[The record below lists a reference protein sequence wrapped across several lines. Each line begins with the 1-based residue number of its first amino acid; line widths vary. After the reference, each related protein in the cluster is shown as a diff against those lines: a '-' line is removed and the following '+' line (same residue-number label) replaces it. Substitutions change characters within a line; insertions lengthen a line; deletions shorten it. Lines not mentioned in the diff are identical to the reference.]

1 MTGTTTPALG
11 IVLVPT
17 LPPEALH
24 PLAAAADRHLDE
36 LWLWED
42 CFKESS
48 IAAAGAALG
57 WTERV
62 RVGIGLAPVPLRNV
76 ALLAMELATLH
87 RLFPGRLLPG
97 IGHGVQAWMGQVGAR
112 AASPLTLLREHA
124 EALRLL
130 LDGHEVTVAGRYVTL
145 DRVRL
150 DWPPEPGTPVLVGG
164 TGPRTLE
171 LAGRVGDGILIG
183 SVTSH
188 AELADSV
195 AAAHGGWVE
204 GRGAAGVRM
213 PVVTHLMAATG
224 PGAEERLADELRRWD
239 RTDAAPGRGVAGGA
253 EVVAE
258 AVRALARIGAT
269 SVVVQPTED
278 EPDLEGFVEFVG
290 RDVRAALER

>member
-1 MTGTTTPALG
+1 MTTAPVPALG

-17 LPPEALH
+17 LPPEALR

-36 LWLWED
+36 LWVWED

-48 IAAAGAALG
+48 IAAAGAALA
-57 WTERV
+57 WTDRV

-97 IGHGVQAWMGQVGAR
+97 VGHGVQDWMDQVGAR
-112 AASPLTLLREHA
+112 AASPLTLLREYT

-130 LDGHEVTVAGRYVTL
+130 LDGQEVTVSGRYVAL

-150 DWPPEPGTPVLVGG
+150 DWPPEPGTPLLVGG

-171 LAGRVGDGILIG
+171 LAGRLGDGIIVG
-183 SVTSH
+183 SVTSD

-195 AAAHGGWVE
+195 AAAQAGWVE
-204 GRGAAGVRM
+204 GRGATAGRM

-224 PGAEERLADELRRWD
+224 PGAEQRLADELRRWD
-239 RTDAAPGRGVAGGA
+239 RTDGALGRGVAGDA
-253 EVVAE
+253 TTVAD
-258 AVRALARIGAT
+258 AVRRLAGIGAT
-269 SVVVQPTED
+269 SVVFQPTQD
-278 EPDLEGFVEFVG
+278 EPDLESLVEFVG
-290 RDVRAALER
+290 RDVRSALAR

>member
-1 MTGTTTPALG
+1 MTETTVPALG
-11 IVLVPT
+11 VVLVPT
-17 LPPEALH
+17 LPPEALR

-42 CFKESS
+42 CFTESS
-48 IAAAGAALG
+48 IAAAGAALA

-97 IGHGVQAWMGQVGAR
+97 IGHGVQEWMGQVGAR

-130 LDGHEVTVAGRYVTL
+130 LDGAEVSVSGRYVTL

-150 DWPPEPGTPVLVGG
+150 DWPPEAGTPLLVGG

-171 LAGRVGDGILIG
+171 LAGRVGDGIIIG
-183 SVTSH
+183 SVTSD
-188 AELADSV
+188 AELADAV
-195 AAAHGGWVE
+195 AAAQTGWVAGHGADA
-204 GRGAAGVRM
+204 GRM
-213 PVVTHLMAATG
+213 SVVTHLMTTTG
-224 PGAEERLADELRRWD
+224 PGAEERLAGELRRWD
-239 RTDAAPGRGVAGGA
+239 RADGALGRGVAGDA
-253 EVVAE
+253 ATVAD
-258 AVRALARIGAT
+258 AVRRLAAIGVT
-269 SVVVQPTED
+269 SVVFQPTED

-290 RDVRAALER
+290 RDVRSALGR

>member
-1 MTGTTTPALG
+1 MTPTTTPALG
-11 IVLVPT
+11 VVLVPT
-17 LPPEALH
+17 LPPEALR
-24 PLAAAADRHLDE
+24 PLADAADRHLDE

-48 IAAAGAALG
+48 IAAAGAALA

-87 RLFPGRLLPG
+87 RLFPGRLVPG
-97 IGHGVQAWMGQVGAR
+97 IGHGVQDWMGQVGAR
-112 AASPLTLLREHA
+112 AASPMTLLREYA

-130 LDGHEVTVAGRYVTL
+130 LDGQEVTVSGRYVNL

-183 SVTSH
+183 SVTSE

-195 AAAHGGWVE
+195 AAARAGWVR
-204 GRGAAGVRM
+204 GRGAAGGRL

-224 PGAEERLADELRRWD
+224 PGAEQRLADELRRWD
-239 RTDAAPGRGVAGGA
+239 RTDGAAGRGVAGDA
-253 EVVAE
+253 RAVAD
-258 AVRALARIGAT
+258 AVRRLADVGAT
-269 SVVVQPTED
+269 SVVLQPTED

-290 RDVRAALER
+290 HDVRSALTA